1 MDLMGTRNAWA
12 IGPFF
17 FFRWASNPRL
27 PMSSREKASK
37 KLPFEP
43 KLAIDRKV
51 HLGGEIEGPISLI
64 QSGEEKPPE
73 N

>member
-1 MDLMGTRNAWA
+1 
-12 IGPFF
+12 
-17 FFRWASNPRL
+17 
-27 PMSSREKASK
+27 MSSREKASK